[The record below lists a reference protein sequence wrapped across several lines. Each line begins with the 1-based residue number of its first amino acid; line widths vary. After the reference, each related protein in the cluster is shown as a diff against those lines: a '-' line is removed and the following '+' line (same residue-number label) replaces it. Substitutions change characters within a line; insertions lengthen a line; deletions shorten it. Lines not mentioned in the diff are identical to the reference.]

1 MSRLLIALCAAVVAS
16 ACTPQGIADDITR
29 RAAVSVVTPVM
40 ERDMPSPAAARATEC
55 ITRNA
60 SPSELEALARDV
72 GVVAGTLT
80 EANIRSI
87 ALRPATQ
94 ACLTASGIVWG
105 QG

>member
-1 MSRLLIALCAAVVAS
+1 MRFVFGLIALSGCL

-29 RAAVSVVTPVM
+29 RAAMSVVTPVM

-94 ACLTASGIVWG
+94 ACLTASGIVLG